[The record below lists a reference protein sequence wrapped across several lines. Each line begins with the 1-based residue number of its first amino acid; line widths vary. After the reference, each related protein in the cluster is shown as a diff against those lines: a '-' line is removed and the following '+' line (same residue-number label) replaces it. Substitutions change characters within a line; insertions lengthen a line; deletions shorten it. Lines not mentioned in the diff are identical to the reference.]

1 MRIKMLTTAA
11 GPDGVYLAGQVVNVY
26 DKLAE
31 AFIAGGYA
39 KKIEEHKQT
48 ETATLEAPKK
58 AVMTEPKRRKAK

>member
-11 GPDGVYLAGQVVNVY
+11 GPDGVYLAGQVVNVN

-39 KKIEEHKQT
+39 ERLETSKQV
-48 ETATLEAPKK
+48 ESATLETPKK